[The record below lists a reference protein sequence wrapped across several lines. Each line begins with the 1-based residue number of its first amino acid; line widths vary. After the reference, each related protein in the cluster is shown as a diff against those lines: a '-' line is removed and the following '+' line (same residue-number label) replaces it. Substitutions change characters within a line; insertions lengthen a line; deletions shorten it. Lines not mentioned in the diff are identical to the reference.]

1 MKRSVLL
8 LNRAVAKLVSVLG
21 LDRLSVLQ
29 RISGGMGIILLLLII
44 LSIISWRTIRSVE
57 TQADYVSSSVS
68 EALAVSQFATRVGET
83 HSLVTQYALSEND
96 GASRAAQRSLT
107 QLQDET
113 GLVAAAYASSDR
125 KKNAAVDQLRSLADR
140 YRNSVTATIDAI
152 NDRRTQ
158 AAELMRSAT
167 ELSTTIAAIVETL
180 AQDPNYSTVV
190 NEAVRLMEAFDGSNV
205 SATRFLASR
214 DPADSGTAQTDVMA
228 MHQVLDGLTT
238 RGIDN
243 PRVQRF
249 LKAIANPFGRYTNAL
264 DGLIKTT
271 DRFTGVEADRHATAA
286 SLIEATDQIQ
296 FTSAEVQLGRVGGMQ
311 LAVMSSRQQELL
323 TSTTAIVTGVIL
335 ALLIGRGIARPI
347 SQTTTVMRALA
358 AGEIEIEIPHGDRRD
373 EIGAMARAV
382 QIFKENKILANRL
395 ANRGEAESQ
404 AKEQRTKAIEEL
416 NSRFEGVASALTS
429 TLSSAAANL
438 KESAETM
445 FASVEQADQKSTS
458 VKSAAQQATSN
469 VQTVASATEELSM
482 SIEEIGNRTIRS
494 SSIATK
500 AAADANRTNEAVE
513 ALVTDAQQIGK
524 VVSLIRQ
531 IAHQTNLLA
540 LNASIE
546 AARAGQAGRGFAV
559 VAAEVKSLATQ
570 TSAATEE
577 IETQVIRIQSVT
589 GNVASAIQ
597 NIGATINEMN
607 DIATGV
613 ASAVAQQ
620 RAATL
625 EIAQNAQQAS
635 ISALD
640 VTRAISSVEQASAT
654 NKAEANQVLDAASQ
668 LSRQSDELRVQVDKF
683 IAGVRTA

>member
-1 MKRSVLL
+1 VKRSVLL
-8 LNRAVAKLVSVLG
+8 LDRAAAKLVPVLG

-29 RISGGMGIILLLLII
+29 RISGGMGIILLLLIM

-57 TQADYVSSSVS
+57 TQADYVNSSVS

-83 HSLVTQYALSEND
+83 RSLVTQYALSEND
-96 GASRAAQRSLT
+96 GALRAAQRSLA

-113 GLVAAAYASSDR
+113 DLVAAAYASSDGR
-125 KKNAAVDQLRSLADR
+125 RNATVDQLRSLADR

-167 ELSTTIAAIVETL
+167 ELSTTIAAIAETL
-180 AQDPNYSTVV
+180 AQDPNYPTVV
-190 NEAVRLMEAFDGSNV
+190 NEAIRLMEAFDSSNI

-214 DPADSGTAQTDVMA
+214 DPSDSGTAQTDVVA
-228 MHQVLDGLTT
+228 MRQVLDGLTT

-249 LKAIANPFGRYTNAL
+249 LKAMADPFGRYTNAL

-271 DRFTGVEADRHATAA
+271 DRFTSIEADRYTTAT

-296 FTSAEVQLGRVGGMQ
+296 FASAEVQLGTVGGMQ
-311 LAVMSSRQQELL
+311 LAVMSFRRQELF
-323 TSTTAIVTGVIL
+323 TSAIAIVTGMVL

-358 AGEIEIEIPHGDRRD
+358 AGETEIEILHGDRRD

-382 QIFKENKILANRL
+382 HVFKDNKILANKLTSQR
-395 ANRGEAESQ
+395 EAESQ
-404 AKEQRTKAIEEL
+404 AKEERTKVLEEL
-416 NSRFEGVASALTS
+416 NSQFEVAASALTS
-429 TLSSAAANL
+429 ALSSAATNL

-445 FASVEQADQKSTS
+445 FASTDQTEQKSTS
-458 VKSAAQQATSN
+458 VRSAAQKASSN
-469 VQTVASATEELSM
+469 VQTVASATEELSV
-482 SIEEIGNRTIRS
+482 SIEEIGNRAVRS

-500 AAADANRTNEAVE
+500 AAADANRTNEAVQG
-513 ALVTDAQQIGK
+513 LVTDAQQIGK
-524 VVSLIRQ
+524 VISLIRQ

-559 VAAEVKSLATQ
+559 VAGEVKSLATQ
-570 TSAATEE
+570 TSTATEE
-577 IETQVIRIQSVT
+577 IETQIKRIQSVT
-589 GNVASAIQ
+589 GNVGAAIRD
-597 NIGATINEMN
+597 IVATITEMN
-607 DIATGV
+607 EIATSV
-613 ASAVAQQ
+613 VSAVAQQ

-625 EIAQNAQQAS
+625 EIAQSAQQAS

-640 VTRAISSVEQASAT
+640 VTHAITSVEQASAT

-668 LSRQSDELRVQVDKF
+668 LSRQSDEMRVQVDKF
-683 IAGVRTA
+683 IVGVRTA

>member
-1 MKRSVLL
+1 VRRFVLF
-8 LNRAVAKLVSVLG
+8 LNRAVAKLVSVAG

-57 TQADYVSSSVS
+57 TQADYVNSSVS
-68 EALAVSQFATRVGET
+68 EALAVAQFATRVGET
-83 HSLVTQYALSEND
+83 RSLVTQYALSESD
-96 GASRAAQRSLT
+96 SDLQAAQRSLA

-113 GLVAAAYASSDR
+113 GLVASAYASSDGR
-125 KKNAAVDQLRSLADR
+125 KNATVDQLRSLADR

-152 NDRRTQ
+152 NGRRTH
-158 AAELMRSAT
+158 AAELMKSAT
-167 ELSTTIAAIVETL
+167 ELSTTVAAIVETL
-180 AQDPNYSTVV
+180 AQDPNYSAVV
-190 NEAVRLMEAFDGSNV
+190 NGAIRLMEAFDSSNV

-214 DPADSGTAQTDVMA
+214 DPADSGTAQTDVVA
-228 MHQVLDGLTT
+228 MRQVLNGLTT
-238 RGIDN
+238 GGIDN

-249 LKAIANPFGRYTNAL
+249 LKAMADPFGRYTSAL

-271 DRFTGVEADRHATAA
+271 DRFTSIEADRHAAAA

-296 FTSAEVQLGRVGGMQ
+296 FASAEVQLGTVGGMQ
-311 LAVMSSRQQELL
+311 LAVTSSRQLELL
-323 TSTTAIVTGVIL
+323 TSAIAVITGMVL

-358 AGEIEIEIPHGDRRD
+358 AGEIEIEIPHAERRD

-382 QIFKENKILANRL
+382 QIFKENKILANKL
-395 ANRGEAESQ
+395 ASQREVESR
-404 AKEQRTKAIEEL
+404 AKEQRTKAIEAL
-416 NSRFEGVASALTS
+416 NSQFEAAASALTS

-445 FASVEQADQKSTS
+445 FASAEQTDQKSTS
-458 VKSAAQQATSN
+458 VKSAAQHATSN

-500 AAADANRTNEAVE
+500 AAADANRTNETVE

-524 VVSLIRQ
+524 VISLIRQ

-577 IETQVIRIQSVT
+577 IETQIIGIQSVT
-589 GNVASAIQ
+589 GNVVAAIKE
-597 NIGATINEMN
+597 IVATIGEMN
-607 DIATGV
+607 EIATGV

-620 RAATL
+620 RTAIF
-625 EIAQNAQQAS
+625 EIAQSAQQAS

-640 VTRAISSVEQASAT
+640 VTHAITSVEQASAT
-654 NKAEANQVLDAASQ
+654 NKVEANQVLDAAGQ

-683 IAGVRTA
+683 IVGVRTA

>member
-1 MKRSVLL
+1 MRRFVLFL
-8 LNRAVAKLVSVLG
+8 DRAVAKVVPVLG

-57 TQADYVSSSVS
+57 TQADYVNSSVS
-68 EALAVSQFATRVGET
+68 EALAVAQFATRVGET
-83 HSLVTQYALSEND
+83 RSLVTQYALSESD
-96 GASRAAQRSLT
+96 GDLQAAQRSLA

-113 GLVAAAYASSDR
+113 GLVAAAYASSDG
-125 KKNAAVDQLRSLADR
+125 KKNATVDQLRSLGDR

-152 NDRRTQ
+152 NDRRTH

-167 ELSTTIAAIVETL
+167 ELSTTVAAIVETL

-190 NEAVRLMEAFDGSNV
+190 NEAIRLMEAFDSSNV

-214 DPADSGTAQTDVMA
+214 DPADSGTAQTDVVA

-249 LKAIANPFGRYTNAL
+249 LKAMADPFGRYTNAL

-271 DRFTGVEADRHATAA
+271 DRFTSIEADRHATAA

-296 FTSAEVQLGRVGGMQ
+296 FASAEVQLGTVGGMQ
-311 LAVMSSRQQELL
+311 LAVTSSRQLELL
-323 TSTTAIVTGVIL
+323 TSAIAIVTGIVL

-358 AGEIEIEIPHGDRRD
+358 AGETEIEIPHAERRD
-373 EIGAMARAV
+373 EIGAMAKAV
-382 QIFKENKILANRL
+382 QIFKENKVLANKL
-395 ANRGEAESQ
+395 ASQREAESQ
-404 AKEQRTKAIEEL
+404 AKEQRTKAIEAL
-416 NSRFEGVASALTS
+416 NSQFEAAASALTS

-445 FASVEQADQKSTS
+445 FASAEQTDQKSTS
-458 VKSAAQQATSN
+458 VKSAAQHATSN
-469 VQTVASATEELSM
+469 VQTVASAAEELSM
-482 SIEEIGNRTIRS
+482 SIEEIGNRTIHS

-500 AAADANRTNEAVE
+500 AAADANRTNKAVE

-524 VVSLIRQ
+524 VISLIRQ

-577 IETQVIRIQSVT
+577 IETQIIRIQSVT
-589 GNVASAIQ
+589 GNVVAAIQ
-597 NIGATINEMN
+597 VIVATISEMN
-607 DIATGV
+607 EIATGV
-613 ASAVAQQ
+613 VSAVAQQ

-625 EIAQNAQQAS
+625 EIAQSAQQAS

-640 VTRAISSVEQASAT
+640 VTHAITSVEQASAT

-683 IAGVRTA
+683 ITGVRAA